1 MSVYLDLGHKDFVWL
16 NGIYSSEQELLA
28 AQTDTDPYF
37 EKKDV
42 CYIDEET
49 GEITFSDGSR
59 LKPSARC
66 EHIGWSGY
74 SGDIELDYEYEPAAT
89 NPTITKEPT

>member
-16 NGIYSSEQELLA
+16 NGIYSSVQELLA

-42 CYIDEET
+42 CHIDEET

-59 LKPSARC
+59 LKLSASCDHCHGRDR
-66 EHIGWSGY
+66 
-74 SGDIELDYEYEPAAT
+74 DIELDYDYEPAAT
-89 NPTITKEPT
+89 K